1 MTDGWRDGASS
12 HARDLTEHL
21 GRQTWSPDIV
31 QTPNI
36 VPSIW
41 VRCFCCSAVRETDTG
56 AGRWAAAA
64 VAERWCK
71 GLEGATRRRTRP
83 ADHRHKHSGVRARSA
98 VMKCWRHFGSAGLL
112 TSVVLQQDYGGV
124 HYAGAGVNRAG
135 RCRDA
140 VLIDSGGR
148 DLVLVYAFG

>member
-1 MTDGWRDGASS
+1 MKSELAALQLSDEM
-12 HARDLTEHL
+12 L
-21 GRQTWSPDIV
+21 
-31 QTPNI
+31 
-36 VPSIW
+36 
-41 VRCFCCSAVRETDTG
+41 ETL
-56 AGRWAAAA
+56 
-64 VAERWCK
+64 C
-71 GLEGATRRRTRP
+71 
-83 ADHRHKHSGVRARSA
+83 
-98 VMKCWRHFGSAGLL
+98 SAGLL

>member
-1 MTDGWRDGASS
+1 MQRFRRCNTEKDKASGS
-12 HARDLTEHL
+12 
-21 GRQTWSPDIV
+21 QTQTRWSPSS
-31 QTPNI
+31 Q
-36 VPSIW
+36 
-41 VRCFCCSAVRETDTG
+41 CSDEMLETL
-56 AGRWAAAA
+56 
-64 VAERWCK
+64 C
-71 GLEGATRRRTRP
+71 
-83 ADHRHKHSGVRARSA
+83 
-98 VMKCWRHFGSAGLL
+98 SAGLL